1 MLIILYVDLTNTFCS
16 SADDNDNEEEE
27 EEEEEEEKEEVEEE
41 EEGVVEE
48 EEEDNDEE
56 DEDKDIKEPSSTNAL
71 LVFLFN
77 ISSIIHQRHLNTI
90 PFVSLFK

>member
-1 MLIILYVDLTNTFCS
+1 M
-16 SADDNDNEEEE
+16 
-27 EEEEEEEKEEVEEE
+27 
-41 EEGVVEE
+41 VEE